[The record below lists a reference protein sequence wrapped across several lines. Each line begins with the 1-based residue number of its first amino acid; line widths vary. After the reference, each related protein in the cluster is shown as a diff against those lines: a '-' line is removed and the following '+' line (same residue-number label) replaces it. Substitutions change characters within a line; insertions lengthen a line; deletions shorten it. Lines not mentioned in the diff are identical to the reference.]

1 MLRARVGPRP
11 IAMVGYD
18 EEQQILEITFR
29 DGRVYHY
36 LEVPPERALS
46 LMRAES
52 KGRFLNS
59 DMRAG
64 VRLPGGRPTL
74 GMKPTAGPA
83 HALSQRPNHSSRIS
97 SRCSRCAGLPLR
109 VSRGTRRGTG

>member
-1 MLRARVGPRP
+1 MLRARVESSN
-11 IAMVGYD
+11 IATVGYD

-46 LMRAES
+46 LLRAES

-59 DMRAG
+59 DIKPEFGYRA
-64 VRLPGGRPTL
+64 VGRRW
-74 GMKPTAGPA
+74 G
-83 HALSQRPNHSSRIS
+83 
-97 SRCSRCAGLPLR
+97 
-109 VSRGTRRGTG
+109 

>member
-1 MLRARVGPRP
+1 MLRARVESSN

-18 EEQQILEITFR
+18 EEQKILEITFR

-46 LMRAES
+46 LLRAES

-59 DMRAG
+59 DIKPAFGYRA
-64 VRLPGGRPTL
+64 VGRRW
-74 GMKPTAGPA
+74 G
-83 HALSQRPNHSSRIS
+83 
-97 SRCSRCAGLPLR
+97 
-109 VSRGTRRGTG
+109 

>member
-1 MLRARVGPRP
+1 MLRARVESSN

-18 EEQQILEITFR
+18 EDQQILEITFR

-46 LMRAES
+46 LLRAES

-59 DMRAG
+59 DIKPHFGYRA
-64 VRLPGGRPTL
+64 VGRRW
-74 GMKPTAGPA
+74 G
-83 HALSQRPNHSSRIS
+83 
-97 SRCSRCAGLPLR
+97 
-109 VSRGTRRGTG
+109 

>member
-1 MLRARVGPRP
+1 MLRSRVDSST

-46 LMRAES
+46 LLRAES

-59 DMRAG
+59 DIKPEFDYRA
-64 VRLPGGRPTL
+64 VGRRW
-74 GMKPTAGPA
+74 G
-83 HALSQRPNHSSRIS
+83 
-97 SRCSRCAGLPLR
+97 
-109 VSRGTRRGTG
+109 